1 MTVIVRG
8 GTGGAVVGLAVVS
21 IGPAFQCT
29 EYGYGSELR
38 SSGVLRAL
46 CWGCAGDGAL
56 LRSLGSVISWRSAVR
71 DLCCSYTH
79 ALPGS

>member
-46 CWGCAGDGAL
+46 CWECAGDSVL
-56 LRSLGSVISWRSAVR
+56 LRNLGSVYQPVKRSKGPM
-71 DLCCSYTH
+71 L
-79 ALPGS
+79 